1 MTLPLGTRLRDS
13 ALSPDDPALAA
24 QTVSVPGGTP
34 PMLFV
39 VVDTEEEFDWSAP
52 FARENTSVTAIR
64 QLPVLQK
71 LLNRYRVR
79 PTYVIDYPVATSPIS
94 VPVIRDLY
102 ESGQCAVGSH
112 LHPWVN
118 PPYDEALTTANSF
131 ASNLGHDLERAKLT
145 ALTDAVERHVGVRPR
160 IYKAGRYGFGPST
173 VRVLEDLD
181 YAIDVSV
188 NPYMDYSNQRGPNF
202 ERFDPRPFCF
212 GTDRALLEVPCT
224 LGFAGFLRRYGP
236 SLHRLVDTSTWRA
249 VRLPGILSRSGA
261 LNKIMLSPETSTLA
275 EMEAVTRALMADGV
289 RTFSLTLHSPSVEP
303 GHTEYVRTA
312 GDLRAFL
319 DRIAAYC
326 DFFFG
331 ALGGVPAALDE
342 FRQMYVAGGAA
353 A

>member
-1 MTLPLGTRLRDS
+1 MRDDS
-13 ALSPDDPALAA
+13 AFSPDHPALAA
-24 QTVSVPGGTP
+24 QPVSVPDGAP
-34 PMLFV
+34 AMLFV
-39 VVDTEEEFDWSAP
+39 VVDTEEEFDWSGP
-52 FARENTSVTAIR
+52 FARENTSVTAIG
-64 QLPVLQK
+64 QLPVLQT
-71 LLNRYRVR
+71 LLDRYRVR
-79 PTYVIDYPVATSPIS
+79 PTYVIDYPVATSS
-94 VPVIRDLY
+94 SSAPVIRDLY
-102 ESGQCAVGSH
+102 ESGRCAVGSH

-118 PPYDEALTTANSF
+118 PPYTEALTTANSF

-145 ALTDAVERHVGVRPR
+145 ALTDAVEEHIGIRPR

-173 VRVLEDLD
+173 ARVLEELD

-188 NPYMDYSNQRGPNF
+188 NPYMDYSGQRGPNF
-202 ERFDPRPFCF
+202 ERFDSRPFWF
-212 GTDRALLEVPCT
+212 GNDGALLEVPCT
-224 LGFAGFLRRYGP
+224 LGFAGFLRRYGRP
-236 SLHRLVDTSTWRA
+236 LHRSVDTTTWRA

-275 EMEAVTRALMADGV
+275 EMQAVTRALTADGV

-312 GDLRAFL
+312 ADLRAFL

-331 ALGGVPAALDE
+331 TLGGVPATLDE

>member
-1 MTLPLGTRLRDS
+1 MHDS
-13 ALSPDDPALAA
+13 DFFPGHAALAA
-24 QTVSVPGGTP
+24 QTVSVPANVP

-39 VVDTEEEFDWSAP
+39 VVDTEEEFDWSRP

-64 QLPVLQK
+64 QLPVLQA
-71 LLNRYRVR
+71 LLDRFQLR

-94 VPVIRDLY
+94 APVIRDLY
-102 ESGQCAVGSH
+102 ESRRCAVGSH

-145 ALTDAVERHVGVRPR
+145 TLTDAVEEHIGVRPR

-173 VRVLEDLD
+173 VRVLEQLD

-188 NPYMDYSNQRGPNF
+188 NPYMDYSDQRGPNF

-212 GTDRALLEVPCT
+212 GSNEALLEVPCT
-224 LGFAGFLRRYGP
+224 LGFAGFLRRYGRP
-236 SLHRLVDTSTWRA
+236 LHRLVDTKTWRT

-275 EMEAVTRALMADGV
+275 EMQAVTQALIADGV

-303 GHTEYVRTA
+303 GHTAYVRTA
-312 GDLRAFL
+312 ADLRAFL

-326 DFFFG
+326 EFFFG
-331 ALGGVPAALDE
+331 KIAGVPATLDE
-342 FRQMYVAGGAA
+342 FRQLHVAGGAA

>member
-1 MTLPLGTRLRDS
+1 MHDS
-13 ALSPDDPALAA
+13 AFSPRHPALAA
-24 QTVSVPGGTP
+24 QSVSVPVNAT

-39 VVDTEEEFDWSAP
+39 VVDTEEEFDWSRP

-64 QLPVLQK
+64 QLPALQT
-71 LLNRYRVR
+71 LLDRYQLK
-79 PTYVIDYPVATSPIS
+79 PTYVIDYPVATSPNS
-94 VPVIRDLY
+94 APVIRDLY
-102 ESGQCAVGSH
+102 ESRRCAIGSH

-131 ASNLGHDLERAKLT
+131 ASNLGHNLERAKL
-145 ALTDAVERHVGVRPR
+145 AMLTDAIEQYIGVRPR

-173 VRVLEDLD
+173 VRVLEELD

-188 NPYMDYSNQRGPNF
+188 NPYMDYSDQRGPNF
-202 ERFDPRPFCF
+202 ERFDPRPFWF
-212 GTDRALLEVPCT
+212 GGNGSLLEVPCT

-236 SLHRLVDTSTWRA
+236 RLHRLVDTQRWRA

-275 EMEAVTRALMADGV
+275 EMQAVTRALIGDGV

-303 GHTEYVRTA
+303 GHTAYVRTA
-312 GDLRAFL
+312 DDLRAFL

-331 ALGGVPAALDE
+331 KVAGVPATLDE
-342 FRQMYVAGGAA
+342 FRQLHVAGGAA